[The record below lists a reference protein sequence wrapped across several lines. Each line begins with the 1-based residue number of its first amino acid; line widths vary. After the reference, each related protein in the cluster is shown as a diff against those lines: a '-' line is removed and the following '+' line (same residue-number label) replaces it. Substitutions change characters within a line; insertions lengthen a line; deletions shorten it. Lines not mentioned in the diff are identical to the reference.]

1 MIQPTNAQ
9 QLYPQPTGANAV
21 AINIYNP
28 QAYGSAPQAQQAPYG
43 YTNSIYSV
51 PQASLYQQPTSFPNQ
66 ITPYGL
72 VSQPYIPQQNAPGQ
86 NVNVPQ
92 QLTNQPVA
100 PQQYI
105 NAPIAAPAPMAMPDS
120 VLTEQSQV
128 QTPTAPV
135 APVAQEAQT
144 VNTPAAQT
152 TQPVKETAHT
162 APAVE
167 VPTVD
172 TDALI
177 QGLKSTDPEQRVQ
190 AITKTAEYAQE
201 TPEVALQIVS
211 EPIMNSLV
219 DIIKEDT
226 SNLQGPSAEQVK
238 IAEKIA
244 KGEALTAEENA
255 LADKL
260 SPRDAANRNRIF
272 ALYTLAMVQKLQRD
286 ELNQYIETQKAN
298 GEKPI
303 ESLKLQDLTG
313 YNVIEN
319 IIKNDSF
326 PEVKLGA
333 IQAIEHVAEPQDKAT
348 VEALLADSLKSKD
361 EAIKQ
366 AATEA
371 LAKVSA

>member
-1 MIQPTNAQ
+1 MITPTNAQ
-9 QLYPQPTGANAV
+9 QLYPQPAGANAV

-28 QAYGSAPQAQQAPYG
+28 QAYGNAPQAQQIPYG
-43 YTNSIYSV
+43 YTNSIYNV
-51 PQASLYQQPTSFPNQ
+51 PQASLYQPQQMGCQNP
-66 ITPYGL
+66 ITQPYGY
-72 VSQPYIPQQNAPGQ
+72 V
-86 NVNVPQ
+86 
-92 QLTNQPVA
+92 

-105 NAPIAAPAPMAMPDS
+105 NAPIAAPAPSVMPES
-120 VLTEQSQV
+120 VMSDQA
-128 QTPTAPV
+128 QTVPV
-135 APVAQEAQT
+135 APVAAPVTPTAQEAQAT
-144 VNTPAAQT
+144 APQSQAAQEAPAAQQASE
-152 TQPVKETAHT
+152 TQQ
-162 APAVE
+162 APAAQD

-172 TDALI
+172 TKALI
-177 QGLKSTDPEQRVQ
+177 DGLKSADPEQKVQ

-201 TPEVALQIVS
+201 APEVALQIVS
-211 EPIMNSLV
+211 EPVMNALV

-226 SNLQGPSAEQVK
+226 SNLQGPTDQQVK

-286 ELNQYIETQKAN
+286 ELNQYIATQKAN
-298 GEKPI
+298 GEQPI
-303 ESLKLQDLTG
+303 AELKLQDLTG
-313 YNVIEN
+313 YKEIEN

-333 IQAIEHVAEPQDKAT
+333 IQAIEHVAEPQDKPA

-371 LAKVSA
+371 LVKISA

>member
-1 MIQPTNAQ
+1 MITPTNAQ
-9 QLYPQPTGANAV
+9 QLYPQPAGANAV

-28 QAYGSAPQAQQAPYG
+28 QAYGNAPQAQQIPYG
-43 YTNSIYSV
+43 YTNSIYNV
-51 PQASLYQQPTSFPNQ
+51 PQASLYQPQQMGCQNP
-66 ITPYGL
+66 ITQPYGY
-72 VSQPYIPQQNAPGQ
+72 V
-86 NVNVPQ
+86 
-92 QLTNQPVA
+92 

-105 NAPIAAPAPMAMPDS
+105 NAPIAAPAPSVMPES
-120 VLTEQSQV
+120 VMNNQAQ
-128 QTPTAPV
+128 TAPV
-135 APVAQEAQT
+135 APVAVPVAPTAQEAQT
-144 VNTPAAQT
+144 IAPQSQAAQEAPVAQQAPEAQQAPAAQD
-152 TQPVKETAHT
+152 
-162 APAVE
+162 

-172 TDALI
+172 TKALI
-177 QGLKSTDPEQRVQ
+177 DGLKSTDPEQKVQ

-201 TPEVALQIVS
+201 APEVALQIVS
-211 EPIMNSLV
+211 EPVMNALV
-219 DIIKEDT
+219 DIVKEDT
-226 SNLQGPSAEQVK
+226 SNLQGPTDQQVK

-286 ELNQYIETQKAN
+286 ELNQYIATQKAN
-298 GEKPI
+298 GEQPI
-303 ESLKLQDLTG
+303 AELKLQDLTG
-313 YNVIEN
+313 YKEIEN

-333 IQAIEHVAEPQDKAT
+333 IQAIEHVAEPQDKPA

-371 LAKVSA
+371 LAKISA

>member
-1 MIQPTNAQ
+1 MITPTNAQ
-9 QLYPQPTGANAV
+9 QLYPQPAGANAV

-28 QAYGSAPQAQQAPYG
+28 QAYGNAPQAQQIPYG
-43 YTNSIYSV
+43 YTNSIYNV
-51 PQASLYQQPTSFPNQ
+51 PQASLYQPQQMGCQNP
-66 ITPYGL
+66 ITQPYGY
-72 VSQPYIPQQNAPGQ
+72 V
-86 NVNVPQ
+86 
-92 QLTNQPVA
+92 

-105 NAPIAAPAPMAMPDS
+105 NAPITAPAPSVMPES
-120 VLTEQSQV
+120 VMNNQAQ
-128 QTPTAPV
+128 TAPV
-135 APVAQEAQT
+135 APVAAPVAPTAQEAQAT
-144 VNTPAAQT
+144 APQSQAAQEAPAAQ
-152 TQPVKETAHT
+152 Q
-162 APAVE
+162 APAAQD

-172 TDALI
+172 TKALI
-177 QGLKSTDPEQRVQ
+177 DGLKSADPEQKVQ

-201 TPEVALQIVS
+201 APEVALQIVS
-211 EPIMNSLV
+211 EPVMNALV

-226 SNLQGPSAEQVK
+226 SKLQGPTDQQVK

-286 ELNQYIETQKAN
+286 ELNQYIATQKAN
-298 GEKPI
+298 GEQPI
-303 ESLKLQDLTG
+303 AELKLQDLTG
-313 YNVIEN
+313 YKEIEN

-333 IQAIEHVAEPQDKAT
+333 IQAIEHVAEPQDKPA

-371 LAKVSA
+371 LAKISA